1 MMNIRLK
8 PSATRRSASYA
19 VAIAMAAAM
28 TCLHGGQAAGQSRLT
43 SGPQSFL
50 APGTRIVPASSVETE
65 ADLASP
71 RGISNA
77 TFAPGQLSQAVNQSA
92 ISPVGYCSSCSTPS
106 YGTGGCNTC
115 GPQGGSN
122 VCGIPC
128 DPYQYVKVEGLF
140 LQRQGDD
147 GFSLSRNRSL
157 DEFQF
162 EWAPRITLGALPNC
176 VNGYEFTWVGPFEF
190 DRRLTVADTAGGL
203 DSILFDGDNPVV
215 LPANDFDGTFLDPFN
230 NAILHDQFYNS
241 EYWSAEVNKTI
252 VGWDVVR
259 LLFGAKFI
267 RIEEEYGFNS
277 QTAITTASLNSQT
290 ENSYLGVQAGLD
302 LLYPI
307 AKHAYSDFRVRGG
320 VYLNFVDTEVR
331 LQNSGVTI
339 LNPRRSDEQVAGV
352 FEFYYGLRYDL
363 GEMLSL
369 KAGGEIW
376 YIT

>member
-1 MMNIRLK
+1 
-8 PSATRRSASYA
+8 
-19 VAIAMAAAM
+19 
-28 TCLHGGQAAGQSRLT
+28 
-43 SGPQSFL
+43 
-50 APGTRIVPASSVETE
+50 
-65 ADLASP
+65 
-71 RGISNA
+71 
-77 TFAPGQLSQAVNQSA
+77 
-92 ISPVGYCSSCSTPS
+92 
-106 YGTGGCNTC
+106 
-115 GPQGGSN
+115 
-122 VCGIPC
+122 
-128 DPYQYVKVEGLF
+128 
-140 LQRQGDD
+140 
-147 GFSLSRNRSL
+147 
-157 DEFQF
+157 
-162 EWAPRITLGALPNC
+162 
-176 VNGYEFTWVGPFEF
+176 
-190 DRRLTVADTAGGL
+190 
-203 DSILFDGDNPVV
+203 
-215 LPANDFDGTFLDPFN
+215 
-230 NAILHDQFYNS
+230 
-241 EYWSAEVNKTI
+241 
-252 VGWDVVR
+252 VR

-376 YIT
+376 YITNAATAVDQISPAVTNALGTRVDIDDDLFYYGAVVAAELRY